1 MRNSCNIAAEG
12 TMAKLYRSDNSSPDG
27 DDGFMYL
34 LIPAV
39 HRYLQQA
46 KQYRGGV
53 CLGSVFAALATTD
66 AGFQLREVS
75 FRNGSNSGVELNA
88 KYVQYANVD
97 YAIYAGWVKSRYV
110 YIIREDGTVQVHDWE
125 NVEAKNKTMDLAAYL
140 PHEALQVV
148 MPDIHAP
155 RKHPGLLN

>member
-12 TMAKLYRSDNSSPDG
+12 TKAKLYRSDNSSPDG
-27 DDGFMYL
+27 ADGFMYL

-39 HRYLQQA
+39 HRYVQQA
-46 KQYRGGV
+46 KQYRGGA

-75 FRNGSNSGVELNA
+75 FRNGSKSGVELNA
-88 KYVQYANVD
+88 KYVQHANVD
-97 YAIYAGWVKSRYV
+97 YAIYAGWVKSRYI
-110 YIIREDGTVQVHDWE
+110 YIIREDGTVQVHDWAT
-125 NVEAKNKTMDLAAYL
+125 VEAKNKTTDLAAYL

-148 MPDIHAP
+148 MPNL
-155 RKHPGLLN
+155 RKPSKPVGALN

>member
-27 DDGFMYL
+27 ADGFMYL

-75 FRNGSNSGVELNA
+75 FTNGSKSGVELNA
-88 KYVQYANVD
+88 KYVQYPNVD
-97 YAIYAGWVKSRYV
+97 YAVYASWVKSRYI
-110 YIIREDGTVQVHDWE
+110 YIIREDGTVQVHDWAT
-125 NVEAKNKTMDLAAYL
+125 VEAKNKTTDLAAYS
-140 PHEALQVV
+140 PHEALQVAL
-148 MPDIHAP
+148 PDLQTP
-155 RKHPGLLN
+155 KGVTSLLN